1 MDGKK
6 ERSFLKETTNVP
18 KVSWVRLRDCLLS
31 SPANDLKPT
40 SNAFNHFVNG
50 EASAMGTY
58 LPRRGRRAGYW
69 RRPSASYSYTSFGA
83 APVSIKY
90 NFVRFS
96 LTRFGIQSFLRR
108 LSAVRTPSDR
118 RNKRQMMAAA
128 LASYDSSAAAGSR
141 QKQTTRSWNHSTNR
155 RFYLFCV

>member
-1 MDGKK
+1 M
-6 ERSFLKETTNVP
+6 P

-58 LPRRGRRAGYW
+58 LPWVPKIRAERPRRGCRAGHW

-83 APVSIKY
+83 VPVSIKY